1 MRESEKVMTALGAVV
16 FGGLFGIAVLWLLL
30 TGPYDDGVVDSEAEN
45 GWDHP
50 QRQERSNSAS
60 VSAGAA
66 VSSPWAPTHS
76 SQK

>member
-1 MRESEKVMTALGAVV
+1 VQESERIMTALGAVV
-16 FGGLFGIAVLWLLL
+16 FGGLFGLAVLWLLL
-30 TGPYDDGVVDSEAEN
+30 TGPDDDGAPGDEAEN
-45 GWDHP
+45 GWDHS

-66 VSSPWAPTHS
+66 VSSSWAATHS